1 MAVTVVTPVALVINT
16 FSTSQ
21 TDSAGCIVPTNA
33 TDGWTISVGAKGVV
47 EKLILK
53 FVTAAGGD
61 TFTINK
67 ATLPPGLQAPLG
79 NLTQTGTNGQVF
91 YIVCEGQRVGSA
103 AGLITVTCTDTGSK
117 CGAFLMP
124 DGIGG
129 GTGIS

>member
-1 MAVTVVTPVALVINT
+1 MAVTVVTPTTLVLNT
-16 FSTSQ
+16 FSATL
-21 TDSAGCIVPTNA
+21 TDAAGCIVPTSA
-33 TDGWTISVGAKGVV
+33 TDGWTVDVGAKGVV

-61 TFTINK
+61 TFTIVK
-67 ATLPPGLQAPLG
+67 ATLPPGLQSPLG
-79 NLTQTGTNGQVF
+79 NITKTGTNGQVF

-103 AGLITVTCTDTGSK
+103 AGVITITCTDTGSK